1 MICLFNSLL
10 NQKLLL
16 FKVTIMSLLKNER
29 SKDKFFDRSQALL
42 EERKLN
48 RNFTLSNQ
56 SRLVELEEKMKIL
69 GGL

>member
-1 MICLFNSLL
+1 MFNSLL
-10 NQKLLL
+10 NQELLL